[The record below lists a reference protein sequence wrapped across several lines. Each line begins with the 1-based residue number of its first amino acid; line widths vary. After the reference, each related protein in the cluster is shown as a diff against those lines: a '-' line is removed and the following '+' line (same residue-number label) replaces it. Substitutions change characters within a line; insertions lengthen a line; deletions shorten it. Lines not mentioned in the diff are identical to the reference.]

1 MINERGKYKEQSYR
15 DMGKLQITHPIRKG
29 SNENYYKKSDYS
41 VSSDCLQA
49 WEVDE
54 NSKES

>member
-49 WEVDE
+49 
-54 NSKES
+54 